1 MHWLEKWLFP
11 PTCVIT
17 GVTCEKKDLDPSFVS
32 KWQIGSEVCPRCAE
46 PSPQGLLCGQ
56 CLAKPPR
63 VNRTQAA
70 FRFEDELRDLMYQY
84 KYHQQLHLSRL
95 FAELL
100 AEKVEFQGVQ
110 GIIPIPLH
118 PSRLRERGYNQ
129 AFELARM
136 LSPMLNIPI
145 ISALTRPLAT
155 PSQTRLKA
163 KQRHQNL
170 NQAFVADPQLLDN
183 LDQVALLD
191 DVITTG
197 ATMQAAA
204 KQLQTARPGLVVE
217 AWAVAKTH

>member
-17 GVTCEKKDLDPSFVS
+17 AVTTEKHDLDPAFIA
-32 KWQIGSEVCPRCAE
+32 KWQIGSDICPCCAE
-46 PSPQGLLCGQ
+46 PSPQGLLCGH
-56 CLAKPPR
+56 CLSRPPTFS
-63 VNRTQAA
+63 RTQVA
-70 FRFEDELRDLMYQY
+70 FAFEAELRDLMYQF

-100 AEKVEFQGVQ
+100 ANQLHVQ
-110 GIIPIPLH
+110 GIQAIIPIPLH

-129 AFELARM
+129 AYELARV
-136 LSPMLNIPI
+136 LSRILNIPI
-145 ISALTRPLAT
+145 VSALTRTLAT
-155 PSQTRLKA
+155 PTQTQLKA

-170 NQAFVADPQLLDN
+170 KQAFQADASLLKD
-183 LDQVALLD
+183 LDRVALLD

-204 KQLQTARPGLVVE
+204 NQLQSAQPGLVVE
-217 AWAVAKTH
+217 AWAVAKTL